1 MLWWSDYVPKMWHLP
16 NIRTHAVR
24 CANPAVRNQMT
35 ITVRLDWKVSRI
47 PKHMLKRTAWR
58 MASAATKEAFS
69 MAHKRGEMEWVPTM
83 TLLHQRMFKVPLWSC
98 HVQSKGYSD
107 DVSRRGTFSNFEA
120 RSPRAV
126 TDTAFLTAFAS
137 SKVMALITNV
147 EPVIHRGWRLTVNK
161 NQQVEN
167 RWIFHACDYLNLC
180 NLCIHNYIFLLYI
193 YIYVYSLWTARKA
206 VLMKFF
212 VMIGM
217 ARNGSWSHLLW
228 LYGTGSCR
236 PAW

>member
-1 MLWWSDYVPKMWHLP
+1 MVSKEQRVTAIVVNMSICSNRQQVLMANATSQRCGRHLP
-16 NIRTHAVR
+16 NIRTHAVSY
-24 CANPAVRNQMT
+24 ANPAVRNQIT

-58 MASAATKEAFS
+58 IASAATKEAFS

-161 NQQVEN
+161 TKKWKIVESSTPV
-167 RWIFHACDYLNLC
+167 I
-180 NLCIHNYIFLLYI
+180 
-193 YIYVYSLWTARKA
+193 T
-206 VLMKFF
+206 
-212 VMIGM
+212 
-217 ARNGSWSHLLW
+217 
-228 LYGTGSCR
+228 
-236 PAW
+236 